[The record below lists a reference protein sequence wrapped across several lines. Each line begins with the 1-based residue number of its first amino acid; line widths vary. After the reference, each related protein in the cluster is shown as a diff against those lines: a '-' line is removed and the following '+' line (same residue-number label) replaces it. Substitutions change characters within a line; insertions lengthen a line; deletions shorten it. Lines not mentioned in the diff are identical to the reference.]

1 MLSNNNF
8 ISVKFREIRKSCD
21 TCDSKKAKTPIYR
34 ARTRAGE
41 KDVLEGLDALEG
53 LERLEKL
60 EILEGLEKLEILEGL
75 EKLEILE
82 RLATLERLAFACGE
96 LLEEIGILRFQFC
109 DDSI

>member
-1 MLSNNNF
+1 M
-8 ISVKFREIRKSCD
+8 KFREIRKSCD

-60 EILEGLEKLEILEGL
+60 EILEGLEKLEILE
-75 EKLEILE
+75 